1 MRALELEPG
10 QFTQLPTSDGRRVA
24 QVKIEAQ
31 EREEV
36 TTPAGKFKTMRYEA
50 SLMNGVVYQR
60 KGRVFVW
67 LTDDANRTPV
77 KIVLRLSFPV
87 GTVTLQLQSEEPK

>member
-1 MRALELEPG
+1 M
-10 QFTQLPTSDGRRVA
+10 
-24 QVKIEAQ
+24 
-31 EREEV
+31 